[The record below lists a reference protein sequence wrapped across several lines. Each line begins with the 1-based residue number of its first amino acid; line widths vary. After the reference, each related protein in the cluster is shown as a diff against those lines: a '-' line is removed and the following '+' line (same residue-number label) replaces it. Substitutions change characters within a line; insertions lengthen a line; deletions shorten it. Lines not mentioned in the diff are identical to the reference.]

1 MRAPMIVTSLACV
14 AALASIHAHAQT
26 AAGSGSGSGLRDPST
41 FSSISDQT
49 ARSRALFTEAAKVV
63 MSPRCLNCHPAG
75 DRPTQGNDLH
85 PHMPSVTRGADGAG
99 VPGNTCSA
107 CHTGRNF
114 TLREHASYDSIPGH
128 PRWGLAPIEMA
139 WQGRSV
145 GDICRQLKDPNR
157 NGGRSLALL
166 HEHAAGDDLIA
177 WGWQPGAGRDPA
189 PGTQKLFGELIGA
202 WIDTGAECP

>member
-1 MRAPMIVTSLACV
+1 MVVTSLACT
-14 AALASIHAHAQT
+14 AALVTMHSFAQIPV
-26 AAGSGSGSGLRDPST
+26 GNGLRDPSN
-41 FSSISDQT
+41 FASIGDQP
-49 ARSRALFTEAAKVV
+49 ARSRALFTEAARVI

-85 PHMPSVTRGADGAG
+85 AHNPPVTRGENGVG

-107 CHTGRNF
+107 CHTDRNF
-114 TLREHASYDSIPGH
+114 TLQEHASYRSIPGH

-139 WQGRSV
+139 WQGKSV
-145 GDICRQLKDPNR
+145 GEICRQLKDPSR
-157 NGGRSLALL
+157 NGGRDLALL
-166 HEHAAGDDLIA
+166 HEHTAGDDLIA

-189 PGTQKLFGELIGA
+189 PGTQKQFGELIKA